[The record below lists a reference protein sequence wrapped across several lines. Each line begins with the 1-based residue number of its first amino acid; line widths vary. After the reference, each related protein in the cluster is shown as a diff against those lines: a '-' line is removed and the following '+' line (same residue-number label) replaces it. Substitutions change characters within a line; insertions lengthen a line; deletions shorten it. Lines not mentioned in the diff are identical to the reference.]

1 MQPTQYSHPPQ
12 RTHKQKGYLKLPVLP
27 KEQAIQAPY

>member
-1 MQPTQYSHPPQ
+1 MQPAQSPQ